1 VDKQPLLFSTVD
13 NAFLGVKITHN
24 ITGKFAVVQGN
35 GGDIKWGFL
44 QSVMDQIRNVP
55 PATAIIC
62 RHTGQFRECQIYY

>member
-35 GGDIKWGFL
+35 GGDIKWDFL
-44 QSVMDQIRNVP
+44 QSVMESDLEMYHQPLRLSV
-55 PATAIIC
+55 AI
-62 RHTGQFRECQIYY
+62 QAS